1 MMDLYVRNILRFR
14 LWYDPGGGTSGF
26 MLLCSFLLGFRIY
39 WIKIIVFLYLFVYFI
54 CRVESAH
61 WALKRLLQNS
71 LGDLCSVW
79 EAMNNMITL
88 QHTEIK
94 ASFETSTH
102 MVGHVFKV
110 TLYKRLLD
118 MVSRYALNQIAVK
131 FERVHYADKNTSHCG
146 CVIE

>member
-1 MMDLYVRNILRFR
+1 MDFNYCIC
-14 LWYDPGGGTSGF
+14 
-26 MLLCSFLLGFRIY
+26 LLF
-39 WIKIIVFLYLFVYFI
+39 FVYFK

-61 WALKRLLQNS
+61 WALKKVLQNS

-79 EAMNNMITL
+79 DAMNNMIML

-110 TLYKRLLD
+110 TLYKRLLG
-118 MVSRYALNQIAVK
+118 MVSRYALNQIVVEY
-131 FERVHYADKNTSHCG
+131 ERVHYAGKNPSCCG
-146 CVIE
+146 CVIRTTHVFLVHVSYQNMFLVASH